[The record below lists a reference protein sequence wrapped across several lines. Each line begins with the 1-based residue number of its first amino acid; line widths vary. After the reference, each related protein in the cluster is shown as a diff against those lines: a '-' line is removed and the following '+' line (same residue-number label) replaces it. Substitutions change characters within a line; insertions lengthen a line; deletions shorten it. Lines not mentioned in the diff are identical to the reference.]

1 MIALSDLP
9 RVTEKGL
16 ELLAKLNINTVLDL
30 LFYLPL
36 RYQDRTKINRIAQLQ
51 APCDAQIIARVVSA
65 RVVFGR
71 RRMLTVSLRDDSG
84 ELQLR
89 FFYFNKSQVEAF
101 SEGRRVLCSGE
112 ARLVARKLEMVHPQY
127 RVLAEDEEVILQQH
141 LEPIYQ
147 LTKGLQQRR
156 LQSMIQSALSWAQKN
171 PEYFVDLL
179 QEYAADRSPTLIND
193 LLSLHQPSDSH
204 ESELLLNKQHPA
216 QQRLIFDELVAH
228 HLAFLQIRE
237 TAHKRKANPVQ
248 TDGRLAQEFE
258 RNLEYEL
265 TDAQQRVLAEIRQD
279 LTASTPMMRLLQ
291 GDVGSGKTVVALLS
305 SLEAAEKGYQT
316 ALMAPTEL
324 LAEQHYRYFSE
335 ELLPL
340 GIQVVW
346 LTSSLKRKQR
356 NETLELIA
364 SGTAQVV
371 VGTHALF
378 QDEVQFQHLALC
390 ITDEQHRFGVHQ
402 RMTLSEKGLLDQC
415 HPHQLIMTATPI
427 PRTLAMSMYAHLDHS
442 IIDQMPP
449 GRQPIKTVAI
459 ADSRRAEVIERIRQA
474 CAAGAQVY
482 WVCSL
487 IEESETLRCQTATET
502 YDNLCQQLHGF
513 TVGLVHGRLPSQEK
527 NQTMQD
533 FAQQKVQ
540 VLVATTVIEVGVNV
554 PNATLMVIENAER
567 FGLAQLHQLRGRVGR
582 GRQQSSC
589 VLMYSSPL
597 GDYAKKRIDALRK
610 STDGFKLAAI
620 DLELRG
626 PGEVLGTK
634 QSGDVRL
641 RMADLVRD
649 ANLLPEVQRCAQW
662 LMREHPERIPLLAQR
677 WLGKAADYARA

>member
-1 MIALSDLP
+1 
-9 RVTEKGL
+9 
-16 ELLAKLNINTVLDL
+16 
-30 LFYLPL
+30 
-36 RYQDRTKINRIAQLQ
+36 
-51 APCDAQIIARVVSA
+51 
-65 RVVFGR
+65 
-71 RRMLTVSLRDDSG
+71 
-84 ELQLR
+84 
-89 FFYFNKSQVEAF
+89 
-101 SEGRRVLCSGE
+101 
-112 ARLVARKLEMVHPQY
+112 
-127 RVLAEDEEVILQQH
+127 
-141 LEPIYQ
+141 
-147 LTKGLQQRR
+147 
-156 LQSMIQSALSWAQKN
+156 
-171 PEYFVDLL
+171 
-179 QEYAADRSPTLIND
+179 
-193 LLSLHQPSDSH
+193 LLSLHQPSDNH
-204 ESELLLNKQHPA
+204 ESELLLKQQHPA
-216 QQRLIFDELVAH
+216 QRRLIFDELLAH

-237 TAHKRKANPVQ
+237 NALKRKANPIQ
-248 TDGRLAQEFE
+248 IGTRLAQEFE

-265 TDAQQRVLAEIRQD
+265 TDAQQRVLLEIRQD

-291 GDVGSGKTVVALLS
+291 GDVGSGKTIVALLS
-305 SLEAAEKGYQT
+305 SLQVAEKGYQT

-356 NETLELIA
+356 NEALELIA
-364 SGTAQVV
+364 SGTALVV

-378 QDEVQFQHLALC
+378 QDEVKFQHLALC

-402 RMTLSEKGLLDQC
+402 RMTLSQKGLLDQC

-449 GRQPIKTVAI
+449 GRQPIQTVAI
-459 ADSRRAEVIERIRQA
+459 ADSRRAQVIERIQQA

-502 YDNLCQQLHGF
+502 YENLCQQLHGF
-513 TVGLVHGRLPSQEK
+513 SVGLVHGKLPSQEK

-589 VLMYSSPL
+589 VLMYTSPL
-597 GDYAKKRIDALRK
+597 GEYAKKRIDALRK
-610 STDGFKLAAI
+610 STDGFKLAAV

-641 RMADLVRD
+641 RMADLVKD
-649 ANLLPEVQRCAQW
+649 AALLPEVQRCAQW
-662 LMREHPERIPLLAQR
+662 LMREHPERVPLLAQR
-677 WLGKAADYARA
+677 WLGKAAEYARA